1 MEDKS
6 KITIF
11 STASDLE
18 KDTGQSLRLRS
29 LVKYFL
35 KHNYEVSIV
44 NICFYV
50 PKEAT
55 REFLKQPVTYL
66 PIKFIDL
73 FFILRALVS
82 GYPLSVAIYQRY
94 SSRRYTQKRLYH
106 LVRSVQINSLK
117 DGDYI
122 DFCESLYRNMLLR
135 SRLPENQYFKR
146 LLFKLEALLL
156 RKLELKLLHR
166 NGLDIQNFAIARDDY
181 LENGNNNLIVLPNEP
196 RLERN
201 TSKLLHDKQYDVV
214 FIGDIEYDPNW
225 ESLLILKSIS
235 LEIPI
240 RVAIIGRTKRKKRH
254 LMESLGWDV
263 FGYLDKPEDIIEKS
277 VYGWAY
283 MNTAT
288 GMQNKVL
295 DYDQSGAIPICSPR
309 VARGF
314 LDMEIYH
321 KLEIIEDIAG
331 VESLLAKE

>member
-11 STASDLE
+11 STAGDLE

-50 PKEAT
+50 SKEAT

-135 SRLPENQYFKR
+135 SRLPENQYLKR

-156 RKLELKLLHR
+156 QKLELKLLHR

-214 FIGDIEYDPNW
+214 YWGYRIRPNW
-225 ESLLILKSIS
+225 DL
-235 LEIPI
+235 
-240 RVAIIGRTKRKKRH
+240 
-254 LMESLGWDV
+254 
-263 FGYLDKPEDIIEKS
+263 Y
-277 VYGWAY
+277 
-283 MNTAT
+283 
-288 GMQNKVL
+288 
-295 DYDQSGAIPICSPR
+295 
-309 VARGF
+309 
-314 LDMEIYH
+314 
-321 KLEIIEDIAG
+321 
-331 VESLLAKE
+331 